1 MTNKHYQKS
10 KERLQKELGERNQN
24 LSEEQKNKMQEE
36 SREGY
41 EIFCRKRKSIN
52 IIANI
57 KKNISKEQKQ
67 KLV

>member
-10 KERLQKELGERNQN
+10 KELGERNQN

-52 IIANI
+52 IIAN
-57 KKNISKEQKQ
+57 
-67 KLV
+67 

>member
-41 EIFCRKRKSIN
+41 EIFCQKRKSIN
-52 IIANI
+52 IITNI
-57 KKNISKEQKQ
+57 KKTFLRNKSKS
-67 KLV
+67 

>member
-36 SREGY
+36 SRKGY
-41 EIFCRKRKSIN
+41 EIFCRKRKGIN

-57 KKNISKEQKQ
+57 KKTFLRNKSKS
-67 KLV
+67 